1 MRVRKGREMLSHD
14 MHSYTEISEFK
25 KAASFCFYL
34 ELAIK
39 PVITDNT
46 PIAPIFSFALIYL
59 QGEKRHSKSKLYF
72 LGWF

>member
-1 MRVRKGREMLSHD
+1 MLSHK
-14 MHSYTEISEFK
+14 MCSYTEISEFK
-25 KAASFCFYL
+25 KAASFCFCL

-39 PVITDNT
+39 PVIIDNT

-59 QGEKRHSKSKLYF
+59 QGGKRHLKSKLHF